1 MFKSTVRSLSVL
13 TAILGLGLCA
23 PVWSATNSDSGA
35 TSKLTK
41 PVNIQFGAAMPG
53 TGWYAYAGALR
64 TALLQ
69 SLPKGSVVDIHN
81 TAMSIANAKLLARG
95 RVDMIM
101 DFPPVMV
108 LSKEGKGPF
117 SQANRN
123 MRGLVGGMDVYYQRV
138 TAQKDSPINS
148 LAEIKEKQL
157 AVHIGTASKGSL
169 NEYMCRL
176 ILEAYGLSY
185 DDIKSYGGSVTL
197 TSMSVLR
204 SMFKDGRIDM
214 IIGLTTAGHPNT
226 AELANTPGEKF
237 LGLDQHAIEYLVDKG
252 FAPATMPA
260 NLFEGQTKPIDGVG
274 FGTALYVNQSMPD
287 NEAYAITRAVMEA
300 RETIKKSFQS
310 MKDWTAAASASET
323 NLGVP
328 LHAGAKAYY
337 EQAGLLKG
345 TQ

>member
-1 MFKSTVRSLSVL
+1 MFKSTARFLSVL
-13 TAILGLGLCA
+13 TVMLGLGVVFPA
-23 PVWSATNSDSGA
+23 WSATDAESGPA
-35 TSKLTK
+35 PKLTE
-41 PVNIQFGAAMPG
+41 PVTIQFGAAMPG

-69 SLPKGSVVDIHN
+69 SLPDGSHVDIRN

-108 LSKEGKGPF
+108 LSKNGAGPF
-117 SQANRN
+117 SKANHE
-123 MRGLVGGMDVYYQRV
+123 MRGLVGAMDVYYQRV
-138 TAQKDSPINS
+138 TVQKDSPIDS
-148 LAEIKEKQL
+148 LAEIKEKHL
-157 AVHIGTASKGSL
+157 AVNIGTAPKGSL

-176 ILEAYGLSY
+176 ILQAYGLSY
-185 DDIKSYGGSVTL
+185 DDIESYGGSVTL

-204 SMFKDGRIDM
+204 SMFKDERIDM

-237 LGLDQHAIEYLVDKG
+237 LGLNQHAIDYLVEKG

-260 NLFEGQTKPIDGVG
+260 NLFEGQTKPIKGVG
-274 FGTALYVNQSMPD
+274 FGTAIYVNESMPKD
-287 NEAYAITRAVMEA
+287 EAYAITRAIMEA

-310 MKDWTAAASASET
+310 MSNWTAADSSAEA

-328 LHAGAKAYY
+328 LHPGAKAYY
-337 EQAGLLKG
+337 EQAGLLE
-345 TQ
+345 